1 MKAAMKKFL
10 NGMFWNDCQLSL
22 SVPHAGTTET
32 AIAIF
37 EKNLASITWHHMSL
51 FEQIPATL
59 SEIEAIL
66 HSRETEGVCDEHRAQ
81 ILNYADGAR
90 QLMALLQR
98 DCFALNQENA
108 SLLHGSVG
116 KEDALTWGT
125 FRNSDVTIHGVDY
138 VPPRF
143 TDLGEIARNGFSF
156 LSEQIEP
163 ATAAVAAFLFMAR
176 SQFFHDANKRTASLM
191 MNGVLMQSGYSPV
204 AVPHSDAEEFH
215 MRLAAFYATGDASAM
230 MAFFSRTVETFFS
243 SSHEEELGGAGLP

>member
-10 NGMFWNDCQLSL
+10 NGMFWSDCRLSL
-22 SVPHAGTTET
+22 SVPHAGTTDT

-51 FEQIPATL
+51 FEHIPATL
-59 SEIEAIL
+59 SETEAIL
-66 HSRETEGVCDEHRAQ
+66 QGREAEGICDEHRAQ
-81 ILNYADGAR
+81 ILNYADGAQ
-90 QLMALLQR
+90 QLMALLR
-98 DCFALNQENA
+98 KDCFALNQENA
-108 SLLHGSVG
+108 SLLHGYVG

-125 FRNSDVTIHGVDY
+125 FRNSNVTIHGVAY

-143 TDLGEIARNGFSF
+143 TELGEIARNGFSF
-156 LSEQIEP
+156 LAEHIEP

-215 MRLAAFYATGDASAM
+215 TRLAAFYETGDASAM
-230 MAFFSRTVETFFS
+230 MAFFSRAVGNASFFS
-243 SSHEEELGGAGLP
+243 A